1 MQRTALS
8 IIKYLVEL
16 SLKVKFVSSVA
27 LRKNERTVVSGIS
40 DVGGHNPVFQ
50 TTLLPLLTGDVVQL
64 QVCFEDRN

>member
-1 MQRTALS
+1 M
-8 IIKYLVEL
+8 EL
-16 SLKVKFVSSVA
+16 LLKVKFFSSVA

-64 QVCFEDRN
+64 QVILEDKNK